1 MIEVDTGERMHE
13 LGKRVAEHLQAGDLL
28 VLIGELGAG
37 KTTFVQGLG
46 RGLGVSERVTSP
58 TFVVARSHEG
68 TVLPLVHVDAYRLG
82 SAVELDELDL
92 DLSDSVVV
100 VEWGEGKAE
109 SLSEDRLLVRIQRSH
124 TDDETRR
131 VEFVGYGSRWTPELL
146 AALEPQW

>member
-1 MIEVDTGERMHE
+1 MIEVATGERMFD
-13 LGKRVAEHLQAGDLL
+13 LGRSVATHLRAGDLL

-82 SAVELDELDL
+82 SAVEIDELDL
-92 DLSDSVVV
+92 DLTGSVVV
-100 VEWGEGKAE
+100 VEWGEGLTE
-109 SLSEDRLLVRIQRSH
+109 SLGDNRLLIRIQRSKS
-124 TDDETRR
+124 DDESRR
-131 VEFVGYGSRWTPELL
+131 VEFVGLGSRWSLEAVEELTS
-146 AALEPQW
+146 QW

>member
-1 MIEVDTGERMHE
+1 MIEVASGERMFD
-13 LGKRVAEHLQAGDLL
+13 LGRSVATHLQAGDLL

-46 RGLGVSERVTSP
+46 RGLGVRERVTSP

-68 TVLPLVHVDAYRLG
+68 EVLPLVHVDAYRLG

-92 DLSDSVVV
+92 DLSGSVVA
-100 VEWGEGKAE
+100 VEWGEGKTE
-109 SLSEDRLLVRIQRSH
+109 NLSEDRLLVRIQRSQ

-131 VEFVGYGSRWTPELL
+131 VEFVGVGSRWTAQAVEDLTS
-146 AALEPQW
+146 QW

>member
-1 MIEVDTGERMHE
+1 MIEVATGERMHE
-13 LGKRVAEHLQAGDLL
+13 LGTRVAGQLRAGDLL

-46 RGLGVSERVTSP
+46 RGLGVQERVTSP

-68 TVLPLVHVDAYRLG
+68 SVLPLVHVDAYRLG
-82 SAVELDELDL
+82 SSVELDELDL
-92 DLSDSVVV
+92 DLVNSVVV

-109 SLSEDRLLVRIQRSH
+109 SLAEDRLLVRIQRSQ

-131 VEFVGYGSRWTPELL
+131 VEFVGHGPRWTPELL
-146 AALEPQW
+146 AALEPSW